1 MSLGAQASYRKTE
14 NIRTIQEEINI
25 LALEE
30 DTGYH
35 WWSKLY
41 QNAVL
46 NDLNILFS
54 FEMNSQKRAVILLFD
69 CLAWTIHSI
78 FLFTNCATSVSSWT
92 TTWTATQRKGSLLT
106 LNGSWKRL
114 AAQILLLTTQLSKRS
129 WTFPISSCSQSVTA
143 FLAEKRKQFAGTVAF
158 KVTDI
163 LARNQNRHKIICL
176 IGHYLN
182 LLDKTFFHQVEYINN
197 RSKLYPNLLLK
208 NNNRI
213 LMVPNQLGL
222 NKY

>member
-1 MSLGAQASYRKTE
+1 MEAEKTSC
-14 NIRTIQEEINI
+14 TDP
-25 LALEE
+25 AF
-30 DTGYH
+30 D
-35 WWSKLY
+35 
-41 QNAVL
+41 NAAIKAI
-46 NDLNILFS
+46 LNIS
-54 FEMNSQKRAVILLFD
+54 
-69 CLAWTIHSI
+69 
-78 FLFTNCATSVSSWT
+78 
-92 TTWTATQRKGSLLT
+92 
-106 LNGSWKRL
+106 
-114 AAQILLLTTQLSKRS
+114 
-129 WTFPISSCSQSVTA
+129 ISSCSQSVTA